1 MRKVGEG
8 FSSGRIR
15 LMTSSLKIAVIG
27 LGEAGG
33 LIARG
38 LKEQGANV
46 IGFDAAKIRNPPVPV
61 AESIEEA
68 VLGANI
74 IISLNSSSASIK
86 VAQQVTSI
94 LEAGAI
100 YCDLNTGTPSL
111 KRRLSEIMPA
121 GSFVDVAVMK
131 PVPGLNEKVP
141 LSIAGLGAKS
151 LMKLLEDY
159 DLDLT
164 FVSEVA
170 GDAAARKLLRSILA
184 KGMAAVAIDYLWAA
198 KEMGLEHWALE
209 EIFTEFD
216 NSSAQT
222 VQRYLNGT
230 AKHAKR
236 RQVEMGDVVEMLA
249 EAGYE
254 SPMVGPIELT
264 IAKVVHGKRIP
275 FAQLED

>member
-1 MRKVGEG
+1 
-8 FSSGRIR
+8 
-15 LMTSSLKIAVIG
+15 MTSSLKIAVIG

-46 IGFDAAKIRNPPVPV
+46 IGFDAAKIRNSPVPV

-68 VLGANI
+68 VLGAKI

-86 VAQQVTSI
+86 VAQQVASI

-141 LSIAGLGAKS
+141 LSVAGLGAKS
-151 LMKLLEDY
+151 LMKLLEGY

-198 KEMGLEHWALE
+198 KEMGLEDWALE

-275 FAQLED
+275 FAQLKD